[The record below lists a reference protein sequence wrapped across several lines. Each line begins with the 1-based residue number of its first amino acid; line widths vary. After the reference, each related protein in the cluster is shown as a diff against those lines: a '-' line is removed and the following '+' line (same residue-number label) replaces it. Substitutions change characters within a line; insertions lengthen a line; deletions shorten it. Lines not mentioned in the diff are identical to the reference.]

1 MGASRRLLARLKEQK
16 AEEAQQQQHTELTV
30 DVCSSHDGAA
40 SATADAS
47 GASDARST
55 PDAPSEPSTRP
66 RRRNR
71 KNRRRE
77 KHSAASAR
85 PEEEDDDDDNNANA
99 RPSKSTDGEGVYEV
113 EQALQELADLGFHN
127 SNSSEEV
134 LRLDGKRTHSPLRVD
149 LKHLR
154 PEAELRRL
162 FGSHALRD
170 HPSRRSESSSSRRIR
185 KAVFTAPKDS
195 WPPYKISLSNGLAM
209 EVVDRDARA
218 TTFRFL
224 RGYGYEKAQAM
235 FSEVRMGHD
244 PNALILLLQRLPYH
258 TDALMVTSDLTLESG
273 EPQRAAD
280 LLERALHS
288 FERVLHPSFT
298 KHLSEGTARMD
309 SEEPLNKP
317 FMEALMRHGSAL
329 LRRGCPRTSLEVLK
343 ALLSLDRGDP
353 QGTLLLLD
361 HAAIRCSELA
371 WLLELFDGDADN
383 GCALAVEELPSDVY
397 TLPNLVFNLPLAR
410 WLAGRID
417 RDHVVELLAQA
428 VLMYPDAISDA
439 LWQQHW
445 SSSQEAHPQWRM
457 VLRAS
462 LFEEHKREPYL
473 GSATLAHCA
482 KLFALRNQRLWLDEP
497 HQTLL
502 LDGAR
507 RASELYNSE
516 DSIVS
521 DMAQRARESF
531 PHDEGENELRHLEPR
546 LFSDD
551 VSQALPEGMGFAGA
565 GQRALAR
572 DAEVGGGDE
581 EEAQLQHALAQAID
595 EAFQHN
601 NGGNEEREVEQ
612 GERNEGALEEAH
624 PRGGANGESRG
635 DRREEDGSQGGVMHN
650 LRSLL
655 RRQGSLRTLVQRWFT
670 NNEEQRQWNEY
681 EDDHEEEDEEE
692 DEVAAIG

>member
-40 SATADAS
+40 SATADAT

-55 PDAPSEPSTRP
+55 PDAPSEPGTRP

-77 KHSAASAR
+77 KRSAASAR

-170 HPSRRSESSSSRRIR
+170 HPSRRSESSPSRRIR
-185 KAVFTAPKDS
+185 KAVFTAPK
-195 WPPYKISLSNGLAM
+195 
-209 EVVDRDARA
+209 
-218 TTFRFL
+218 
-224 RGYGYEKAQAM
+224 
-235 FSEVRMGHD
+235 
-244 PNALILLLQRLPYH
+244 ALILLLQRLPYH

-445 SSSQEAHPQWRM
+445 SSSQEAHPQWRV

-521 DMAQRARESF
+521 DMAQRAREGF

-581 EEAQLQHALAQAID
+581 EEAELQHALAQAID

-655 RRQGSLRTLVQRWFT
+655 RRQGSLRTLVHRWFT